1 MKYRKKPVVIE
12 AIQFTGEPENIEMI
26 RTFARGDISVSR
38 MDPIMPALMVKTLE
52 GELHASVGDYII
64 KGVHGEFY
72 PCKPGIFKATYEP
85 AEGTGDWKD
94 RFKAEYKQL
103 KDRYDKLHSMCIKY
117 EAGTL
122 DFEPNCPLALLKE
135 QKAAMGHYLRVLEV
149 RGEIEKVDLKLGEDH
164 RADVVEYI
172 CGDCEGRINE

>member
-1 MKYRKKPVVIE
+1 MKYRKKPVVVE
-12 AIQFTGEPENIEMI
+12 AIQFTGEPDNLAMI
-26 RTFARGDISVSR
+26 SEFSGADIAVSWI
-38 MDPIMPALMVKTLE
+38 DPITPKIVVKTLE
-52 GELHASVGDYII
+52 GTLQARSGDYII

-72 PCKPGIFKATYEP
+72 PCKPDIFKETYEP
-85 AEGTGDWKD
+85 VEGTGDWKD

-135 QKAAMGHYLRVLEV
+135 QEAVMGNYLKILEV
-149 RGEIEKVDLKLGEDH
+149 RGEIEKVDLK
-164 RADVVEYI
+164 
-172 CGDCEGRINE
+172 GDL